1 MEQGFDKEIDSLLR
15 RGRGGA
21 GARVETG
28 GNGGGV
34 SPAHLDADELSAY
47 AEGALPSAARLA
59 AASHLADCADCRG
72 AVVGLVRAAGVEAA
86 LEKSPVAET
95 PASRETK
102 PRVSWRDRL
111 GTLFAPRVLRFVA
124 PVLAVC
130 LLGALAF
137 VALRSRQSAPELT
150 QDVQRQNTS
159 PRVGITAPE
168 ESHKAAQPVG
178 ADTAPGQS
186 PSVNT
191 NTATREAASAPVT
204 QGTTATTAGPA
215 DGRAADAAPSEAPAP
230 PPPAAASEVTASE
243 LTALPVQ
250 SRAGGA
256 GTGAPPPP
264 APKTVSA
271 NEDRDAKAGAPAG
284 QLREEVT
291 VTGNAQQ
298 QNRAAN
304 NQPGNFDYSQS
315 PDGSRAQRR
324 APAQRSAPPE
334 ADEAERAE
342 EREDSNKEKKRAE
355 GRRGRALSRLG
366 GADASVGESSS
377 ADERNVGGRRFRREG
392 GAWVDVNYK
401 PSMSSTGVRRGTDA
415 FRALVADHPEIERAA
430 QQLSGE
436 FVIVIRGRAYRVRP

>member
-324 APAQRSAPPE
+324 APPNAPRRPRPTRPSAPKSARIQTRRRSGRRAGAGALSRGSAGRTRASERVRRPTSATWAAAASAAKAARGSMSTTSLPCPRRASAAAPTPSAPSSQTTPRSSAPPN
-334 ADEAERAE
+334 
-342 EREDSNKEKKRAE
+342 S
-355 GRRGRALSRLG
+355 
-366 GADASVGESSS
+366 
-377 ADERNVGGRRFRREG
+377 
-392 GAWVDVNYK
+392 
-401 PSMSSTGVRRGTDA
+401 
-415 FRALVADHPEIERAA
+415 
-430 QQLSGE
+430 
-436 FVIVIRGRAYRVRP
+436 